1 MKSEVVN
8 SKDFKGIQKSGL
20 IYSCYWPYRTWKTR
34 LGERENTS
42 IQGNMSSSNQPNKS
56 SSEDPASKSEQQ
68 QYDDIHSST
77 GGQGGRKL
85 TPLPLTNPNAKPG
98 QNQVKFEYI
107 IFLKFI
113 KAH

>member
-1 MKSEVVN
+1 
-8 SKDFKGIQKSGL
+8 
-20 IYSCYWPYRTWKTR
+20 
-34 LGERENTS
+34 
-42 IQGNMSSSNQPNKS
+42 MSSSNQPNKS
-56 SSEDPASKSEQQ
+56 SSEDPTSKSEQP

-107 IFLKFI
+107 IFLKLIINVFQFEGFNWI
-113 KAH
+113 I

>member
-1 MKSEVVN
+1 MN
-8 SKDFKGIQKSGL
+8 SKKLKKVDSYIHVTGHTVPEKLGSERG
-20 IYSCYWPYRTWKTR
+20 KTHQ
-34 LGERENTS
+34 S
-42 IQGNMSSSNQPNKS
+42 SNMSSSNQPNKS
-56 SSEDPASKSEQQ
+56 SSEDPTSKSEQQ

-107 IFLKFI
+107 FFLKL
-113 KAH
+113 